1 MLLESWAVTAA
12 NTKTT
17 PDATPRPTRLRRRG
31 QALENAILQAT
42 WDEVRTVGYAKLTM
56 DGVAVRA
63 DAARSV
69 IYRRWPNRAT
79 LVRAAMRHQLGSL
92 SDDVP
97 DTGEL
102 REDLLYVLRRLRSY
116 LEQVGP
122 GVIHGLL
129 TELSDIP
136 PDVFAVTPEVVTTIL
151 QRAAERGEVR
161 PEQITP
167 RITALPGNL
176 IRHELLVPDGDLS
189 DEALAGLVDEIF
201 LPLVTTDS

>member
-1 MLLESWAVTAA
+1 MATTAK
-12 NTKTT
+12 TK
-17 PDATPRPTRLRRRG
+17 PDATPHPARSRRRG
-31 QALENAILQAT
+31 QALEDAILQAA
-42 WDEVRTVGYAKLTM
+42 WDEVHEVGYAKLTM
-56 DGVAVRA
+56 DGVAARA

-79 LVRAAMRHQLGSL
+79 LVRAAMRHHLGSL

-97 DTGEL
+97 DTGKL
-102 REDLLYVLRRLRSY
+102 REDLLYVMRRLRSY

-122 GVIHGLL
+122 DIIHGLL
-129 TELSDIP
+129 TELSDVP
-136 PDVFAVTPEVVTTIL
+136 QDVFAVTPAVVTTIL

-176 IRHELLVPDGDLS
+176 IRHEALIPDGDLS
-189 DEALAGLVDEIF
+189 ANALAGIIDEIV
-201 LPLVTTDS
+201 LPLVVTEA

>member
-1 MLLESWAVTAA
+1 MATHAKAPASTA
-12 NTKTT
+12 
-17 PDATPRPTRLRRRG
+17 RSRRRG
-31 QALENAILQAT
+31 QALEDAILQAA
-42 WDEVRTVGYAKLTM
+42 WDEVRTVGYAKLTV

-79 LVRAAMRHQLGSL
+79 LVRAAMRHDLGSL

-102 REDLLYVLRRLRSY
+102 RGDLLYVMRRLRSY

-122 GVIHGLL
+122 DIIHGLL
-129 TELSDIP
+129 TELSDMP
-136 PDVFAVTPEVVTTIL
+136 PDVFAVTPEVINTIL
-151 QRAAERGEVR
+151 RRAAEGGEVR
-161 PEQITP
+161 PERITP

-176 IRHELLVPDGDLS
+176 IRHEALVPNGDLS
-189 DEALAGLVDEIF
+189 DSTLAGIIDEIV
-201 LPLVTTDS
+201 LPLVATSAATGS